1 MNTPLSDTLGLSSP
15 DGRLGQLLSV
25 QAHGTLLGLV
35 MRLSMV
41 QTWRNVSGAP
51 MAARFGFALGCD
63 QSLLGLQVERAGQ
76 TESPSR
82 IEREGRHRCSVSL
95 GILGTGEQLT
105 VRWQIGQLL
114 NLQGGSLRIQL
125 PAALAPRAP
134 RPLKLGFDIFDPVAR
149 GTVSSPSHDLH
160 RVRHGNGVT
169 LTLRPQAQLDKDLV
183 LTVHGLRDMGF
194 ALAGP
199 NLAEPGTC
207 TVLVSSAAQL
217 QQADE
222 APQALRMK
230 LLLDDGP
237 SMPADRLSQIRAAL
251 DHQLGQLQA
260 CDELSYSRCGAQG
273 LHELPRLQICT
284 EAYLRRARALVR
296 HPRPVLES
304 EQAAPALLATLAIP
318 DENEEIVSHASV
330 ALITASPIWAIEP
343 LLHALRAAH
352 HTLYVMAVGAEAAN
366 SLWRELAEASGG
378 ACDVLL
384 PGQHVEPNLARL
396 IARLRSQFEI
406 HTDLTV
412 QGAQLLQLTE
422 RPTRLNEA
430 DTLHLWARV
439 RPEHGQDDLTGC
451 PELQAT
457 LHWQR
462 ADGLG
467 QPSTLTPL
475 PVLWDEHGDVA
486 RLCATRDAQRMAD
499 PVERQSWIEQHGLLW
514 PDASRLAERAAPSKS
529 TRKPAGVTPGQT
541 AKKAPSHNPA
551 TAPTLI
557 TGPAV
562 LPAVSPVP
570 LQALPVRQPAV
581 PRSNAA
587 QPITLSDWLQHPGT
601 PANPVT
607 GLVAAFN
614 RQAGAYGQFRA
625 ALSSTLKQVSTRH
638 LDPLVMQHTRL
649 AGNPARVWAMVLYWL
664 HIEHGQ
670 PMDTHALHL
679 VEQELAHVPLSVR
692 GQIHA
697 ALGAAAQAAVSRQV
711 A

>member
-237 SMPADRLSQIRAAL
+237 SMPADRLSQIRTAL
-251 DHQLGQLQA
+251 DHQLGGGLDHQGQA
-260 CDELSYSRCGAQG
+260 VLLEAAGGSVTRMPLPA
-273 LHELPRLQICT
+273 LPR
-284 EAYLRRARALVR
+284 RGLVVNATGPTTIR
-296 HPRPVLES
+296 
-304 EQAAPALLATLAIP
+304 LLPPLVVS
-318 DENEEIVSHASV
+318 DE
-330 ALITASPIWAIEP
+330 
-343 LLHALRAAH
+343 
-352 HTLYVMAVGAEAAN
+352 
-366 SLWRELAEASGG
+366 ELAEA
-378 ACDVLL
+378 LK
-384 PGQHVEPNLARL
+384 RL
-396 IARLRSQFEI
+396 
-406 HTDLTV
+406 
-412 QGAQLLQLTE
+412 
-422 RPTRLNEA
+422 
-430 DTLHLWARV
+430 
-439 RPEHGQDDLTGC
+439 
-451 PELQAT
+451 
-457 LHWQR
+457 
-462 ADGLG
+462 
-467 QPSTLTPL
+467 
-475 PVLWDEHGDVA
+475 
-486 RLCATRDAQRMAD
+486 
-499 PVERQSWIEQHGLLW
+499 
-514 PDASRLAERAAPSKS
+514 
-529 TRKPAGVTPGQT
+529 
-541 AKKAPSHNPA
+541 
-551 TAPTLI
+551 
-557 TGPAV
+557 
-562 LPAVSPVP
+562 
-570 LQALPVRQPAV
+570 
-581 PRSNAA
+581 
-587 QPITLSDWLQHPGT
+587 
-601 PANPVT
+601 
-607 GLVAAFN
+607 
-614 RQAGAYGQFRA
+614 RA
-625 ALSSTLKQVSTRH
+625 ALGPRRAPRTPCAGPGGRPSW
-638 LDPLVMQHTRL
+638 RL
-649 AGNPARVWAMVLYWL
+649 
-664 HIEHGQ
+664 
-670 PMDTHALHL
+670 
-679 VEQELAHVPLSVR
+679 
-692 GQIHA
+692 
-697 ALGAAAQAAVSRQV
+697 
-711 A
+711 